1 MELSSV
7 ESIRAAL
14 QVHGRSAPVRRHRG
28 AQDANRPVSND
39 RRIRCKCGRCRQCA
53 DNARWERIFAEK
65 FADPNYYT
73 RHVVRYESPLMSL

>member
-14 QVHGRSAPVRRHRG
+14 RLHGRSALVRRHRG

-39 RRIRCKCGRCRQCA
+39 RRIRCQCGRCQQCL

-73 RHVVRYESPLMSL
+73 RRVVRYTSPLTSL